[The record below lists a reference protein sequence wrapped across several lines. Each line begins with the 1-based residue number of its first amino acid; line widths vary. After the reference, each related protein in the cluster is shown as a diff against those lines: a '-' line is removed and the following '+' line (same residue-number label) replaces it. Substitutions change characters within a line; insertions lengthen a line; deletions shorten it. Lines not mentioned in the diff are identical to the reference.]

1 MTERLVTAGGRREG
15 RRQRKS
21 PTRTPLQQRFCG
33 REARRAAS
41 RERCCGRRL
50 LPLVPTFRSSCYT
63 AAPAFHELRKV
74 MGYSQTY
81 DSSAA
86 FLFDVPGSNVPHVMQ
101 ERQIGGTSA
110 ANLKFLSGSPQ
121 VRHRNF
127 KFEAALDINEL
138 LELL

>member
-1 MTERLVTAGGRREG
+1 MREQLAAALERREG

-41 RERCCGRRL
+41 RERCCDRRL
-50 LPLVPTFRSSCYT
+50 LPLVPTFRSSRYT

-74 MGYSQTY
+74 MGYSQTH

-86 FLFDVPGSNVPHVMQ
+86 SLFDVPGSYVPHVMQ
-101 ERQIGGTSA
+101 EPQIGGTSA
-110 ANLKFLSGSPQ
+110 YSPNFVSG
-121 VRHRNF
+121 RTRM
-127 KFEAALDINEL
+127 
-138 LELL
+138 